1 MAAPRATKKQKEKE
15 KKTDRTIIGKGMS
28 LPRGKAEKLSKKPG
42 MSSVG
47 KWKDVP
53 KKDFAGPDGTF
64 PIFDLA
70 HARNALARSH
80 YAKDPEAIRRKVF
93 KKYPELKK
101 GSDFKPSGSRKA
113 GKSHKKK

>member
-1 MAAPRATKKQKEKE
+1 MSAPRATKEQERKE
-15 KKTDRTIIGKGMS
+15 KKEDRTIIGKGMS
-28 LPRGKAEKLSKKPG
+28 LPRGKAEKLAKKPG

-64 PIFDLA
+64 PIFDIE

-80 YAKDPEAIRRKVF
+80 YSKHPDKIRAAVF
-93 KKYPELKK
+93 SKYPELKK
-101 GSDFKPSGSRKA
+101 GSVFKPSGKRK
-113 GKSHKKK
+113 K

>member
-1 MAAPRATKKQKEKE
+1 MAAPRVTPKQKRQE
-15 KKTDRTIIGKGMS
+15 KKSGKTIIGKGMT
-28 LPRGKAEKLSKKPG
+28 LPRGKAEELSKKRG

-53 KKDFAGPDGTF
+53 KKDFAGPHGTF

-80 YAKDPEAIRRKVF
+80 YAKDPDAVRRKVF
-93 KKYPELKK
+93 AKYPQLKK
-101 GSDFKPSGSRKA
+101 GSTFKPSGAR
-113 GKSHKKK
+113 KKK